1 MARRSWKHFLD
12 QADKQTLEGLYVA
25 HGVAT
30 DQLRRDP
37 ATLSVI
43 TRTFNQL
50 TGRDDSSSD
59 LLSYM
64 MNRRKEA
71 DWPRLGSAAKRFE
84 PVTELLTDEQLE
96 ALRRIYVTMDIPS
109 DQYMCRNTLAR
120 RIADMFEASTGVRI
134 SAQVLVAVIVA
145 KRKRGLWVRIRGAF
159 GDLDQALGA

>member
-37 ATLSVI
+37 TTLSVI

-71 DWPRLGSAAKRFE
+71 DWPCLGSSAKRFE

-96 ALRRIYVTMDIPS
+96 ALRRIYITMDIPS
-109 DQYMCRNTLAR
+109 DQYMCRNALAR
-120 RIADMFEASTGVRI
+120 RIADLFHASTRAKV
-134 SAQVLVAVIVA
+134 SPQVLVAVIVA
-145 KRKRGLWVRIRGAF
+145 KRKRGLWVRIRDAF
-159 GDLDQALGA
+159 GDLDQALGG

>member
-1 MARRSWKHFLD
+1 MARRSWKHFMDL
-12 QADKQTLEGLYVA
+12 ADKQTLEGLYVA

-50 TGRDDSSSD
+50 TGRDDSSGD

-71 DWPRLGSAAKRFE
+71 DWPKLGSSAKRFA

-96 ALRRIYVTMDIPS
+96 AVRRIYVTMDIPS
-109 DQYMCRNTLAR
+109 DQYMCRTTLAR

-145 KRKRGLWVRIRGAF
+145 KRKRGLWVRIRDAF